1 MSGLVVPGGNPQARN
16 IIDPILDEP
25 AAEYGAQGIYD
36 KFTNFAADLGDDPA
50 GRASAFDAKVKRL
63 HAEED
68 DLGRKIKDVEG
79 QEDDGSRTRSF
90 GEIYAA
96 VMRLLKGQQGLYGEM
111 AEQATRTA
119 EEQVKQIKRYTAAKS
134 ALTKLLGKLLP
145 GKDEDNPN
153 PKLADKITADDPAYK
168 ALNAALREL
177 GRPEID
183 LNYTKSDLEGLQAD
197 LSGGSDALVTEQG
210 MKSSEI
216 NQILGKFQASE
227 TMVSNIVKAQGSL
240 EMTVARNSGPL

>member
-1 MSGLVVPGGNPQARN
+1 MTGLVVPGGNAQSRN
-16 IIDPILDEP
+16 IIDPSRGDP
-25 AAEYGAQGIYD
+25 AAEYGAQEIYD
-36 KFTNFAADLGDDPA
+36 KFTNFGAGSGDDA
-50 GRASAFDAKVKRL
+50 GRASAFDAKVMRL
-63 HAEED
+63 NAEED
-68 DLGRKIKDVEG
+68 ELGRRIKEADG
-79 QEDDGSRTRSF
+79 QEDDGSRIRSF

-96 VMRLLKGQQGLYGEM
+96 VMRMLRGQQDLYGAM
-111 AEQATRTA
+111 ADQATRTA
-119 EEQVKQIKRYTAAKS
+119 KEQVTQIKQYTAAKS

-153 PKLADKITADDPAYK
+153 PKLGDKITADDPSYK
-168 ALNAALREL
+168 ALNAALKEL

-183 LNYTKSDLEGLQAD
+183 LNYTKSDLDGLQLD

>member
-1 MSGLVVPGGNPQARN
+1 MTGLVVPGGSPQARN
-16 IIDPILDEP
+16 IIDPILDGP
-25 AAEYGAQGIYD
+25 AAEYGTQEIYD
-36 KFTNFAADLGDDPA
+36 KFTNFGGSSGDEPV
-50 GRASAFDAKVKRL
+50 GRASALDAEVKRL
-63 HAEED
+63 NAEGD
-68 DLGRKIKDVEG
+68 DLDRKIKDAEG

-96 VMRLLKGQQGLYGEM
+96 VMRLLKVQQGLYGAM

-119 EEQVKQIKRYTAAKS
+119 EEQVKQIKQYTAAKS

-153 PKLADKITADDPAYK
+153 PKLADKITAEDPAYK
-168 ALNAALREL
+168 ALNAALKEL

-197 LSGGSDALVTEQG
+197 LSGSSDALVTEQG